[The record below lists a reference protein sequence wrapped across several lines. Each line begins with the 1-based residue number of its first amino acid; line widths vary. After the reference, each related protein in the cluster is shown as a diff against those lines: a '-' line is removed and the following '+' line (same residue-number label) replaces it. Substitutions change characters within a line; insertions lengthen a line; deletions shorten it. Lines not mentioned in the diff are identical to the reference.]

1 MSKPENN
8 RITQLQTL
16 ESVIRLTSCLNRGSG
31 IVDKIRDLETM
42 CKELDHCDYDS
53 PTPSFTH
60 YIRELVIA
68 DVNKNK
74 TP

>member
-1 MSKPENN
+1 MSELENN

-16 ESVIRLTSCLNRGSG
+16 ESILRLASGLNRGSG
-31 IVDKIRDLETM
+31 IVDKIQDLETM
-42 CKELDHCDYDS
+42 CEELDVHDYEN

-60 YIRELVIA
+60 YIRELVID